1 MVSIMV
7 YVKVGIK
14 ITNAAEKKPVSI
26 ATSVGGLFSA
36 RSNQDISSDFCGC
49 AQLPEGG
56 LDSHVKMYC
65 HTQLSLAGGSCLY
78 NWMQESVHKTKS
90 PQHSRAV
97 ALGIKDGITYFLKA
111 NI

>member
-14 ITNAAEKKPVSI
+14 SPIQQKKKPVSI

-56 LDSHVKMYC
+56 LDSRVKKYC

-78 NWMQESVHKTKS
+78 N
-90 PQHSRAV
+90 
-97 ALGIKDGITYFLKA
+97 
-111 NI
+111 